1 MAISAEATFADI
13 APQFATDSRVT
24 NFIARAQTRISGFG
38 EGTWSEDT
46 RNEAV
51 AYRAAHD
58 MTIISR
64 SYSTSG
70 QISTMR
76 EGDQSLGF
84 APVMGLPKWAAEL
97 GQTSYGMHLY
107 DLIEGNIAPF
117 GVLGIDNE

>member
-1 MAISAEATFADI
+1 MAITAEATFADI
-13 APQFATDSRVT
+13 APQFAADLRVA

-58 MTIISR
+58 MTIVSR
-64 SYSTSG
+64 NYSTGG

-76 EGDQSLGF
+76 EGDQSIGF
-84 APVMGLPKWAAEL
+84 APIMGLPKWAAEL
-97 GQTSYGMHLY
+97 GQTAYGMHLY
-107 DLIEGNIAPF
+107 EIICGNILPF
-117 GVLGIDNE
+117 GVTDLDD